1 LARSL
6 TRLVLGASWDR
17 IHAMNTSWTASLLL
31 LGAALVASACETT
44 RVGETYTFEEAV
56 RTYAAAEGRKALA
69 LAADDKGKRAW
80 GAQYG
85 KSLSSQ
91 ERATREALEECDAN
105 AQRLG
110 VQAECHLFAVGER
123 QSRSTLEKCSA
134 RRINPKRCA
143 LQEQYAPLL
152 VP

>member
-1 LARSL
+1 MKTPWTSLPALA
-6 TRLVLGASWDR
+6 A
-17 IHAMNTSWTASLLL
+17 
-31 LGAALVASACETT
+31 AALFASACQTT

-56 RTYAAAEGRKALA
+56 GTYAAAEGRKALA
-69 LAADDKGKRAW
+69 LAADEHGKRAW

-85 KSLSSQ
+85 KRMSSQ
-91 ERATREALEECDAN
+91 ERAVREALEECDAN
-105 AQRLG
+105 ARRLG

-123 QSRSTLEKCSA
+123 QARSTLEKCSA

-143 LQEQYAPLL
+143 LQERYAPLL

>member
-1 LARSL
+1 MSTLRTVSALLA
-6 TRLVLGASWDR
+6 A
-17 IHAMNTSWTASLLL
+17 
-31 LGAALVASACETT
+31 AALFASCETT
-44 RVGETYTFEEAV
+44 RVGESSTFEEAV
-56 RTYAAAEGRKALA
+56 RTYAAADGRKALA
-69 LAADDKGKRAW
+69 LAADEKGKRAW

-105 AQRLG
+105 ARRRG
-110 VQAECHLFAVGER
+110 VRAECYLFAIGDR

-143 LQEQYAPLL
+143 LQERYAPLL
-152 VP
+152 AP